1 MCVKIVNEWLD
12 SYNIEPR
19 EYEHAGTNYNI
30 DFTMIEKDIMDYCE
44 DAEIEGQLKIDNDYS
59 RSLYRGH
66 VIDGDKYYEFI
77 RDYSVGKEK
86 FLVVEYEER
95 N

>member
-1 MCVKIVNEWLD
+1 MCIKIVNDWLE

-19 EYEHAGTNYNI
+19 EYAHAGTNYDI
-30 DFTMIEKDIMDYCE
+30 DFTLIEKDIMDYCE
-44 DAEIEGQLKIDNDYS
+44 DVGIKGKLKIDNDYPYN
-59 RSLYRGH
+59 RDY
-66 VIDGDKYYEFI
+66 VIDGGKSYEFI

-86 FLVVEYEER
+86 FYVVDYEEEG

>member
-1 MCVKIVNEWLD
+1 MRIKIVDEWLD
-12 SYNIEPR
+12 FYNIEPR
-19 EYEHAGTNYNI
+19 EYEHAGSNYEI
-30 DFTMIEKDIMDYCE
+30 DFNMIEKDIIDYCAE
-44 DAEIEGQLKIDNDYS
+44 EEIEGKLKIDNDYS
-59 RSLYRGH
+59 NRLYRSH

-86 FLVVEYEER
+86 FLVVGYEER